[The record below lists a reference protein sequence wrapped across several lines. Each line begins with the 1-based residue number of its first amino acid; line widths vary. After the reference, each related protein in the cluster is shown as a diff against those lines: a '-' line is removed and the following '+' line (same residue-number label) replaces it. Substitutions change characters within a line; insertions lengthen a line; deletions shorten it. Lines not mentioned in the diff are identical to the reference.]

1 MIVWMYTELL
11 WTTAQKG
18 PSMEARKWLNVLKMS
33 ELMAIARE
41 SGVQPEQLDDALDED
56 SPRSVILGLMSKQG
70 GVTRG
75 FMQDWSELSDA
86 QIGAA
91 DALGLSPECFHSLL
105 MDSPATAPKAV
116 ADQVTELDQAD

>member
-1 MIVWMYTELL
+1 MAKPWSDLSANDRSAAGALGYTELL

-56 SPRSVILGLMSKQG
+56 SPRSVIQ
-70 GVTRG
+70 V
-75 FMQDWSELSDA
+75 LS
-86 QIGAA
+86 
-91 DALGLSPECFHSLL
+91 
-105 MDSPATAPKAV
+105 
-116 ADQVTELDQAD
+116 